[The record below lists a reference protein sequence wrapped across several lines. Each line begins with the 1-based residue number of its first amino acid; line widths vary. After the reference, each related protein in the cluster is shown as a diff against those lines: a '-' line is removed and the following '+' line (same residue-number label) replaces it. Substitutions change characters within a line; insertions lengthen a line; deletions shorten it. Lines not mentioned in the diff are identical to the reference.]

1 MISWSFDDCNN
12 KWKWCNDWL
21 KITWTEGNSG
31 LIITQKPNWYVCNR
45 NPQGTDLR
53 KQADPAWYLA
63 AWPSGMDVGDKL
75 NSRLEQELI
84 FSASSGGRMW
94 NTQPKWTH
102 GSGRAK
108 WYILCSKTLNAWIS
122 LSPCLCIA
130 NRAVSADEGFGL
142 LWTHPTL
149 FWIHRNYSKIQP
161 EIQIKML
168 NDTQSY
174 YRYHN
179 FYKIQPFLY
188 TFTQPFN
195 TSTLWFFSI
204 FACCGFP
211 WVLSLVTICLSRER
225 WPPCFLWFSLPL
237 NNL

>member
-21 KITWTEGNSG
+21 KITWTEGSSG
-31 LIITQKPNWYVCNR
+31 LIITQKPNWYVCYR

-102 GSGRAK
+102 GPGRAK

-122 LSPCLCIA
+122 LSPLVFALQIELSLQTKA
-130 NRAVSADEGFGL
+130 LVYFG
-142 LWTHPTL
+142 P
-149 FWIHRNYSKIQP
+149 
-161 EIQIKML
+161 
-168 NDTQSY
+168 
-174 YRYHN
+174 
-179 FYKIQPFLY
+179 
-188 TFTQPFN
+188 TQPYFEYIA
-195 TSTLWFFSI
+195 TT
-204 FACCGFP
+204 AKY
-211 WVLSLVTICLSRER
+211 
-225 WPPCFLWFSLPL
+225 
-237 NNL
+237 NLKYRLRC